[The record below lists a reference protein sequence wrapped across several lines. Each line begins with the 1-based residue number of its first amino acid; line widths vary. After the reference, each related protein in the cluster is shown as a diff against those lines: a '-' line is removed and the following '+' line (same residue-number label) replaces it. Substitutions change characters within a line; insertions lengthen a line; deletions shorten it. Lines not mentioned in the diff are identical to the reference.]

1 MENEVMNVEVM
12 ENENNEVIDEIVP
25 VAEVFDDETSD
36 DETLSKKDMVIG
48 GVVLG
53 LAAAGAV
60 ALGRGLFKGGKAIIT
75 KIKDKAAKKNV
86 VNIPVTEE
94 INEKPVETVFD
105 TENGDILV
113 MRKDEVINET
123 E

>member
-36 DETLSKKDMVIG
+36 ATLSKKDMVIG

-60 ALGRGLFKGGKAIIT
+60 ALGKGIFKSGKAIIG
-75 KIKDKAAKKNV
+75 KIKDKVAKKNA
-86 VNIPVTEE
+86 VNIPATEE
-94 INEKPVETVFD
+94 INERPVEV
-105 TENGDILV
+105 NIPV
-113 MRKDEVINET
+113 MDDVEMVNET

>member
-12 ENENNEVIDEIVP
+12 ENEDEVVNEIVP
-25 VAEVFDDETSD
+25 VEAETYDETSD
-36 DETLSKKDMVIG
+36 ESTLSKKDMVIG

-60 ALGRGLFKGGKAIIT
+60 ALGRGLFKGGKAIIG
-75 KIKDKAAKKNV
+75 KIKDKVAKKNA
-86 VNIPVTEE
+86 VNAPATEE
-94 INEKPVETVFD
+94 INEKPVEV
-105 TENGDILV
+105 DIPEEDDV
-113 MRKDEVINET
+113 EVVET

>member
-1 MENEVMNVEVM
+1 MENEVMNAEVM
-12 ENENNEVIDEIVP
+12 ENEDEVVNEIVP
-25 VAEVFDDETSD
+25 VEAETYDETSD
-36 DETLSKKDMVIG
+36 ESTLSKKDMVIG

-60 ALGRGLFKGGKAIIT
+60 ALGRGIFKGSKAIIE

-86 VNIPVTEE
+86 VTAPITEA
-94 INEKPVETVFD
+94 INEQPVEV
-105 TENGDILV
+105 DIPEEDDV
-113 MRKDEVINET
+113 EVVET

>member
-36 DETLSKKDMVIG
+36 ESTLSKKDMVIG

-60 ALGRGLFKGGKAIIT
+60 ALGRGLFKGGKAIIG
-75 KIKDKAAKKNV
+75 KIKEKAAKKNV
-86 VNIPVTEE
+86 VDTPATEE
-94 INEKPVETVFD
+94 INEKPVEVNIPVTDDV
-105 TENGDILV
+105 
-113 MRKDEVINET
+113 EVVDET

>member
-1 MENEVMNVEVM
+1 MKNEVMNVEVM
-12 ENENNEVIDEIVP
+12 ENEDEVVNEIVP
-25 VAEVFDDETSD
+25 VEAETYDETSD
-36 DETLSKKDMVIG
+36 ESTLSKKDMVIG

-60 ALGRGLFKGGKAIIT
+60 ALGRGIFKGSKAIIE

-86 VNIPVTEE
+86 VTAPITEA
-94 INEKPVETVFD
+94 INEQPVEV
-105 TENGDILV
+105 DIPEEDDV
-113 MRKDEVINET
+113 EVVET

>member
-36 DETLSKKDMVIG
+36 ESTLSKKDMVIG

-60 ALGRGLFKGGKAIIT
+60 ALGRGIFKGGKTIIE

-86 VNIPVTEE
+86 VAVPVPEE
-94 INEKPVETVFD
+94 INEKPVEVNIPVTDDV
-105 TENGDILV
+105 
-113 MRKDEVINET
+113 EVINET

>member
-25 VAEVFDDETSD
+25 VAEVFDDETSESD
-36 DETLSKKDMVIG
+36 LSKKDMVIG

-60 ALGRGLFKGGKAIIT
+60 ALGRGIFKGGKAIIG

-86 VNIPVTEE
+86 VTAPVTEE
-94 INEKPVETVFD
+94 INEQPVEV
-105 TENGDILV
+105 NMPV
-113 MRKDEVINET
+113 MDDVEVVNET

>member
-12 ENENNEVIDEIVP
+12 ENENNEVVDEIVP
-25 VAEVFDDETSD
+25 VAEVFDDETS
-36 DETLSKKDMVIG
+36 ESTLSKKDMVIG

-60 ALGRGLFKGGKAIIT
+60 ALGRGIFKGGKVIIG

-86 VNIPVTEE
+86 VTVPVTEE
-94 INEKPVETVFD
+94 INEQPVEVNIPVTDDV
-105 TENGDILV
+105 
-113 MRKDEVINET
+113 EVVNET

>member
-12 ENENNEVIDEIVP
+12 ENEDEVVNEIMPIE
-25 VAEVFDDETSD
+25 AETYDETSD
-36 DETLSKKDMVIG
+36 ESTLSKKDMIVG

-53 LAAAGAV
+53 LATAGAV
-60 ALGRGLFKGGKAIIT
+60 ALGRCAYRGCKAVIK

-86 VNIPVTEE
+86 VAVPVTEE
-94 INEKPVETVFD
+94 INEQPVEVNIPVTDDV
-105 TENGDILV
+105 
-113 MRKDEVINET
+113 EVVNET

>member
-1 MENEVMNVEVM
+1 MENEVMNEVM
-12 ENENNEVIDEIVP
+12 ENENNEVMENEIVP

-36 DETLSKKDMVIG
+36 ESTLSKKDMVIG

-60 ALGRGLFKGGKAIIT
+60 ALGRGLFKGGKAIIE

-86 VNIPVTEE
+86 VAVPPTEE
-94 INEKPVETVFD
+94 INEKPVEVNIPVTDDVD
-105 TENGDILV
+105 V
-113 MRKDEVINET
+113 VNET

>member
-12 ENENNEVIDEIVP
+12 ENEDEVVNEIVP
-25 VAEVFDDETSD
+25 VEAETYDETSD
-36 DETLSKKDMVIG
+36 ATLSKKDMVIG

-75 KIKDKAAKKNV
+75 KIKDKAAKKNA
-86 VNIPVTEE
+86 VNVPATEE
-94 INEKPVETVFD
+94 INERPVEVTIPEEDDV
-105 TENGDILV
+105 
-113 MRKDEVINET
+113 EVVET

>member
-12 ENENNEVIDEIVP
+12 ENEDNEVIDEIVP

-36 DETLSKKDMVIG
+36 ESTLSKKDMVIG

-60 ALGRGLFKGGKAIIT
+60 ALGRGIFKGGKAIIG
-75 KIKDKAAKKNV
+75 KIKEKAAKKNA
-86 VNIPVTEE
+86 VNIPATEE
-94 INEKPVETVFD
+94 INEKPVEVNIPVTDDV
-105 TENGDILV
+105 
-113 MRKDEVINET
+113 EVVNET

>member
-36 DETLSKKDMVIG
+36 ESTLSKKDMVIG

-60 ALGRGLFKGGKAIIT
+60 ALGRGIIKGGKAIIG
-75 KIKDKAAKKNV
+75 KIKDKAAKKNA
-86 VNIPVTEE
+86 VNIPATEE
-94 INEKPVETVFD
+94 INEKPVEVNIPVTDDV
-105 TENGDILV
+105 
-113 MRKDEVINET
+113 EVVNET

>member
-1 MENEVMNVEVM
+1 MKNEVMDVEVM

-25 VAEVFDDETSD
+25 VAEVFDDETS
-36 DETLSKKDMVIG
+36 ESTLSKKDMVIG

-60 ALGRGLFKGGKAIIT
+60 ALGRGIFKGGKAIIG

-86 VNIPVTEE
+86 VTVPVTEA
-94 INEKPVETVFD
+94 INEQPVEV
-105 TENGDILV
+105 DIPEEDDV
-113 MRKDEVINET
+113 EVVET

>member
-12 ENENNEVIDEIVP
+12 ENEDEVVNEIVP
-25 VAEVFDDETSD
+25 VKVETYDETSD
-36 DETLSKKDMVIG
+36 ESTLSKKDMVIG

-60 ALGRGLFKGGKAIIT
+60 ALGRGIFKGGKAIIE

-86 VNIPVTEE
+86 VTAPITEA
-94 INEKPVETVFD
+94 INEQPVEV
-105 TENGDILV
+105 DIPKEDDV
-113 MRKDEVINET
+113 EVVET

>member
-12 ENENNEVIDEIVP
+12 ENEDEVVNEIVP
-25 VAEVFDDETSD
+25 VEAETYDETSD
-36 DETLSKKDMVIG
+36 ESTLSKKDMVIG

-60 ALGRGLFKGGKAIIT
+60 ALGRGIFKGGKAIIE
-75 KIKDKAAKKNV
+75 KIKDKAAKKNA
-86 VNIPVTEE
+86 VNAPATEG
-94 INEKPVETVFD
+94 INERPVEVTIPEEDDV
-105 TENGDILV
+105 
-113 MRKDEVINET
+113 EVVET

>member
-12 ENENNEVIDEIVP
+12 ENENNEVVDEIVP
-25 VAEVFDDETSD
+25 VAEVFDDETS
-36 DETLSKKDMVIG
+36 ESTLSKKDMVIG

-60 ALGRGLFKGGKAIIT
+60 ALGRGLFKGGKAIIE
-75 KIKDKAAKKNV
+75 KIKDKAAKKNA
-86 VNIPVTEE
+86 VNIPATEE
-94 INEKPVETVFD
+94 INEKPVEVTIPVTD
-105 TENGDILV
+105 DV
-113 MRKDEVINET
+113 EVVNET

>member
-12 ENENNEVIDEIVP
+12 ENENDEVIDEIVP
-25 VAEVFDDETSD
+25 VAEVFDDETS
-36 DETLSKKDMVIG
+36 ESTLSKKDMVIG

-60 ALGRGLFKGGKAIIT
+60 ALGRGIFKGGKAIIE
-75 KIKDKAAKKNV
+75 KIKDKAAKKNA
-86 VNIPVTEE
+86 VNIPATEE
-94 INEKPVETVFD
+94 INEQPVEVNMPVTDDV
-105 TENGDILV
+105 
-113 MRKDEVINET
+113 EVVNET

>member
-12 ENENNEVIDEIVP
+12 ENEDEVVNEIVP
-25 VAEVFDDETSD
+25 VEAETYDETSD
-36 DETLSKKDMVIG
+36 ESTLSKKDMVIG

-60 ALGRGLFKGGKAIIT
+60 ALGRGLFKGGKAIIG
-75 KIKDKAAKKNV
+75 KIKDKVANKKNV
-86 VNIPVTEE
+86 VTAPVTEE
-94 INEKPVETVFD
+94 INEQPVEVNIPVTDDV
-105 TENGDILV
+105 
-113 MRKDEVINET
+113 EVVNET

>member
-12 ENENNEVIDEIVP
+12 ENEDEVVNEIVP
-25 VAEVFDDETSD
+25 VEAETYDETSD
-36 DETLSKKDMVIG
+36 ESTLSKKDMVIG

-60 ALGRGLFKGGKAIIT
+60 ALGRGIFKGGKAIIG

-86 VNIPVTEE
+86 VAVPVTEA
-94 INEKPVETVFD
+94 INEQPVEV
-105 TENGDILV
+105 DIPEEDDV
-113 MRKDEVINET
+113 EVVET

>member
-12 ENENNEVIDEIVP
+12 ENEDEVVNEIMPIE
-25 VAEVFDDETSD
+25 AETYDDTSD
-36 DETLSKKDMVIG
+36 ESAMSKKDMVIG

-60 ALGRGLFKGGKAIIT
+60 ALGRGIFKGGKAIIG

-86 VNIPVTEE
+86 VAVPATEAIDEQPVEVNIPVTDD
-94 INEKPVETVFD
+94 VEV
-105 TENGDILV
+105 V
-113 MRKDEVINET
+113 NET

>member
-12 ENENNEVIDEIVP
+12 ENENNEVVDEIVP
-25 VAEVFDDETSD
+25 VAEVFDDETS
-36 DETLSKKDMVIG
+36 ESTLSKKDMIVG

-60 ALGRGLFKGGKAIIT
+60 ALGRGLFKGGKAIIG
-75 KIKDKAAKKNV
+75 KIKDKIAKKNEV
-86 VNIPVTEE
+86 TAPATEE
-94 INEKPVETVFD
+94 INEQSVEVTMPEAEQV
-105 TENGDILV
+105 
-113 MRKDEVINET
+113 EVVNET

>member
-12 ENENNEVIDEIVP
+12 ENEDEVVNEIMPIE
-25 VAEVFDDETSD
+25 AETYDETSD
-36 DETLSKKDMVIG
+36 ESTLSKKDMIVG

-60 ALGRGLFKGGKAIIT
+60 ALGRGLFKGGKAIIG
-75 KIKDKAAKKNV
+75 KIKDKVAKKNV
-86 VNIPVTEE
+86 VTVPATEE
-94 INEKPVETVFD
+94 INEQPVEVNIPVTDDV
-105 TENGDILV
+105 
-113 MRKDEVINET
+113 EVVNE

>member
-1 MENEVMNVEVM
+1 MENEVMNEVM

-25 VAEVFDDETSD
+25 VAEVFDDETS
-36 DETLSKKDMVIG
+36 ESTLSKKDMVIG

-60 ALGRGLFKGGKAIIT
+60 ALGRGLFKGGKAIIG
-75 KIKDKAAKKNV
+75 KIKEKAAKKNV
-86 VNIPVTEE
+86 VTVPVTEE
-94 INEKPVETVFD
+94 INEQPVEVNIPVTDDV
-105 TENGDILV
+105 
-113 MRKDEVINET
+113 EVVNET

>member
-25 VAEVFDDETSD
+25 VAEVFDDETS
-36 DETLSKKDMVIG
+36 ESTLSKKDMVIG

-60 ALGRGLFKGGKAIIT
+60 ALGRGIFKGGKAIIG
-75 KIKDKAAKKNV
+75 KIKDKVAKKNA
-86 VNIPVTEE
+86 VNIPATEPIDENPVEVHIPQYTEE
-94 INEKPVETVFD
+94 
-105 TENGDILV
+105 
-113 MRKDEVINET
+113 DEVVNET

>member
-12 ENENNEVIDEIVP
+12 ENEDEVVNEIVP
-25 VAEVFDDETSD
+25 VKVETYDETSD
-36 DETLSKKDMVIG
+36 ESALSKKDMVIG

-60 ALGRGLFKGGKAIIT
+60 ALGRGIFKGGKAIIG

-86 VNIPVTEE
+86 VTAPVTEA
-94 INEKPVETVFD
+94 INEQPVEVD
-105 TENGDILV
+105 IPEENDV
-113 MRKDEVINET
+113 EVVET

>member
-12 ENENNEVIDEIVP
+12 ENEDEVVNEIVP
-25 VAEVFDDETSD
+25 VETETYDETSD
-36 DETLSKKDMVIG
+36 ESTLSKKDMVIG

-60 ALGRGLFKGGKAIIT
+60 ALGRGIFKGGKAIIE

-86 VNIPVTEE
+86 VTAPITEA
-94 INEKPVETVFD
+94 INEQPVEV
-105 TENGDILV
+105 DIPEEDDV
-113 MRKDEVINET
+113 EVVET

>member
-12 ENENNEVIDEIVP
+12 ENEDEVVNEIVP
-25 VAEVFDDETSD
+25 IEAETCDETSD
-36 DETLSKKDMVIG
+36 ESTLSKKDMVIG

-60 ALGRGLFKGGKAIIT
+60 ALGRGLFKGGKAIIG
-75 KIKDKAAKKNV
+75 KIKEKAAKKNV
-86 VNIPVTEE
+86 VTVPATEE
-94 INEKPVETVFD
+94 INEQPVEVNIPVTDDV
-105 TENGDILV
+105 
-113 MRKDEVINET
+113 EVVNET

>member
-25 VAEVFDDETSD
+25 VAEVFDDETSESD
-36 DETLSKKDMVIG
+36 LSKKDMVIG

-60 ALGRGLFKGGKAIIT
+60 ALGRGIFKGGKAIIG
-75 KIKDKAAKKNV
+75 KIKDKAAKKNAV
-86 VNIPVTEE
+86 NTPATEEINEQPVEVNIPVTDD
-94 INEKPVETVFD
+94 VEV
-105 TENGDILV
+105 V
-113 MRKDEVINET
+113 NET

>member
-1 MENEVMNVEVM
+1 MKNEVMNVEVM

-36 DETLSKKDMVIG
+36 ESALSKKDMVIG
-48 GVVLG
+48 GGVLI

-60 ALGRGLFKGGKAIIT
+60 ALGKGLFKGGKAIIT
-75 KIKDKAAKKNV
+75 KIKDKAAKKNA
-86 VNIPVTEE
+86 VNIPATDE
-94 INEKPVETVFD
+94 INEKPVEVNIPVTDDV
-105 TENGDILV
+105 
-113 MRKDEVINET
+113 EVVNET

>member
-12 ENENNEVIDEIVP
+12 ENENNEVVDEIVP
-25 VAEVFDDETSD
+25 VAEVFDDETS
-36 DETLSKKDMVIG
+36 ESTLSKKDMVIG

-60 ALGRGLFKGGKAIIT
+60 ALGRGIFKGGKAIIG
-75 KIKDKAAKKNV
+75 KIKDKAAKKNA
-86 VNIPVTEE
+86 VNIPATEE
-94 INEKPVETVFD
+94 INEKPVEVNIPVTDDV
-105 TENGDILV
+105 
-113 MRKDEVINET
+113 EVVNET

>member
-12 ENENNEVIDEIVP
+12 ENENNEVVDEIVP
-25 VAEVFDDETSD
+25 VAEVFDDETS
-36 DETLSKKDMVIG
+36 ESTLSKKDMVIG

-60 ALGRGLFKGGKAIIT
+60 ALGRGIFKGGKVIIG
-75 KIKDKAAKKNV
+75 KIKDKAAKKNA
-86 VNIPVTEE
+86 VNIPATEE
-94 INEKPVETVFD
+94 INEKPVEVTIPVTD
-105 TENGDILV
+105 DV
-113 MRKDEVINET
+113 EVVNET